1 MSNKIITDKFKNTT
15 DDFTVSL
22 LKFEDNSIAKISS
35 NFSSSTDHHHI
46 FNIYSQKFSY
56 FYKRDKS
63 EQFLGKMKKK
73 KKKK

>member
-15 DDFTVSL
+15 DDFAVSL

-46 FNIYSQKFSY
+46 FNIYKKLKFSY
-56 FYKRDKS
+56 FYKRVS
-63 EQFLGKMKKK
+63 EQFLGK
-73 KKKK
+73 